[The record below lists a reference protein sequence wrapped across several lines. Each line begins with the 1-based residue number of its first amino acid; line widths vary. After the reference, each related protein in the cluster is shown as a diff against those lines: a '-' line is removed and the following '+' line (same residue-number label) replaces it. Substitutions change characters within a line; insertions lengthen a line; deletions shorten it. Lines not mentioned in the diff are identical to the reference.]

1 VNQDERQAIART
13 VTGFFQELGAQLEE
27 YSEGRAVVGLTL
39 TEKHMNNASSL
50 HGGVTASLLDIAM
63 GLCGTWA
70 ASPQERRVAIT
81 LSLNTNFTSTAPVGT
96 HVRAV
101 ATCRNAGHKI
111 FMASCDL
118 LDQNDRLIGFGEGVF
133 KKGAYRKDLP

>member
-1 VNQDERQAIART
+1 MNQDHRQAIART

-70 ASPQERRVAIT
+70 ASPEERRVAIT
-81 LSLNTNFTSTAPVGT
+81 LSLINFLVLQFGGVIKQETK
-96 HVRAV
+96 AV
-101 ATCRNAGHKI
+101 SQKHSDDEAGKP
-111 FMASCDL
+111 ARSLNESD
-118 LDQNDRLIGFGEGVF
+118 
-133 KKGAYRKDLP
+133 